1 MTNAIIIT
9 CSFLGIHSIPPL
21 VRGFSVYLIVT
32 CGMISLCLVS
42 HLCMQNLPGLIL
54 TAHTI
59 VRTGGSVLERA
70 SGKKGYG
77 DGAGNPGLYNLD
89 ELVAVLVPEE

>member
-1 MTNAIIIT
+1 
-9 CSFLGIHSIPPL
+9 
-21 VRGFSVYLIVT
+21 
-32 CGMISLCLVS
+32 
-42 HLCMQNLPGLIL
+42 MQSLPGSIL

-89 ELVAVLVPEE
+89 ELVAVLVLEE